1 MSDFYIVIYTST
13 TCDNSNT
20 YVTKDS
26 TELISLAWAVIDV
39 TTLEIIHEETILVRP
54 MNTPI
59 TPFCQQKYKL
69 TWEHVRNAGSFKDA
83 INKLDQYVQENIVSQ
98 DKEFSF
104 VTFEMPN
111 LRAQLPRE
119 ARDKGVVLPPYL
131 QHPRLFD
138 LPTEYSKWLTSH
150 PEALSY
156 TASSLSNMMT
166 ALEVGGEDSIEG
178 EASLKVYTKI
188 TIQLMKKSLPLEDH
202 PTVFTKPYD
211 IAEDVK
217 AFVSEGSKVLYLSN
231 LPSDTTQSELEYWFT
246 QYGGRPVAYWTLK
259 STEERTI
266 NKGST
271 GFAVFGTHEEATES
285 LAMNGKALGDR
296 VIEVQPSSTKV
307 LDKAS
312 DLLTPFPPSKNRPR
326 PGDWTCPSCG
336 FSNFQRR
343 THCFRC
349 SFPATSAVAIQESI
363 YSGNQRKNEDQ
374 KVEQPQTAN
383 GDGNN
388 SNGRHSVPFRA
399 GDWKCDMCQYHNFAK
414 NMCCLK
420 CSSAKPI
427 YNTHGNAIHNV
438 NSTAAAIAAA
448 TASGQPLNL
457 NNNFVNLHQFR
468 QPARNSPNLAG
479 AHHPPSRDDT
489 ALSEKMHSLDLY

>member
-1 MSDFYIVIYTST
+1 MSDFYVVIDTST

-26 TELISLAWAVIDV
+26 TELISLFWAVLDV
-39 TTLEIIHEETILVRP
+39 TTLEVKHEETVLVRP

-83 INKLDQYVQENIVSQ
+83 IGKLDLYMQENIISKG
-98 DKEFSF
+98 KEFLF
-104 VTFEMPN
+104 VTYDMTK

-119 ARDKGVVLPPYL
+119 ARDKGFVLPPYL

-138 LPTEYSKWLTSH
+138 LPTEYSKWQSSH
-150 PEALSY
+150 PETLSY
-156 TASSLSNMMT
+156 TASSLSNMVT
-166 ALEVGGEDSIEG
+166 ALEVGTT
-178 EASLKVYTKI
+178 EAPEVYTKL

-211 IAEDVK
+211 YGKDVK
-217 AFVSEGSKVLYLSN
+217 AFVSEQSKVLYLSN

-246 QYGGRPVAYWTLK
+246 QYGGRPVAYWTLRNEA
-259 STEERTI
+259 T
-266 NKGST
+266 NKGVA
-271 GFAVFGTHEEATES
+271 GFVVFGTHEEATEL
-285 LAMNGKALGDR
+285 LAMNGKALGDC
-296 VIEVQPSSTKV
+296 VIEVQPSSTQV

-349 SFPATSAVAIQESI
+349 SFPASSAVAIQESI
-363 YSGNQRKNEDQ
+363 YKKTDLVEPETSKGNDQGNGSANSGTPSNRHF
-374 KVEQPQTAN
+374 
-383 GDGNN
+383 NN
-388 SNGRHSVPFRA
+388 VPFRA
-399 GDWKCDMCQYHNFAK
+399 GDWKCEMCQYHNFAK
-414 NMCCLK
+414 NLSCLK
-420 CSSAKPI
+420 CGSSKPI
-427 YNTHGNAIHNV
+427 YTNGPIHNV
-438 NSTAAAIAAA
+438 NTTAAAIAAA

-457 NNNFVNLHQFR
+457 NNNFVNFH
-468 QPARNSPNLAG
+468 
-479 AHHPPSRDDT
+479 
-489 ALSEKMHSLDLY
+489 